1 MNNKVLVNIYVP
13 LLEKKYEVFLPANK
27 KIGEIIILVGKA
39 LNEISGG
46 YYQFKNTERLYNRI
60 NGREDP
66 INQLLKY
73 TSMRNSTELIF
84 M

>member
-60 NGREDP
+60 NGREYP

-73 TSMRNSTELIF
+73 TSIRTSTELIF